1 MAAVA
6 EHLSRV
12 LDLSVLMDDG
22 SPLPNRVWPIRRDA
36 APRKVWIKD
45 AEDNQINL
53 DHGRA

>member
-22 SPLPNRVWPIRRDA
+22 SPLPNRVWLIRWEA